1 MGIKFWIYFIVS
13 ACAIFTS
20 DTLADGSGF
29 DQYLS
34 VSDKEFVTAVRH
46 AVKVN
51 DVQWISE
58 HCSYPLPVH
67 LTQKNLSLA
76 SKEDFVDRSKLI
88 FTKEF
93 KQAVVDTQVENSIKT
108 GHKIV
113 VGQGAIWIETVL
125 IGRDSPIKGRVG
137 HFISAI
143 NIP

>member
-1 MGIKFWIYFIVS
+1 MVS
-13 ACAIFTS
+13 AGAIITS
-20 DTLADGSGF
+20 GTLADGSGF

-34 VSDKEFVTAVRH
+34 VSDKEFVAAVRH
-46 AVKVN
+46 AVKFN

-76 SKEDFVDRSKLI
+76 SQDDFVDISTLI
-88 FTKEF
+88 FTREF
-93 KQAVVDTQVENSIKT
+93 KQAIVDTQVNNSIKT
-108 GHKIV
+108 GHNIV
-113 VGQGAIWIETVL
+113 VGRGAIWIETVL
-125 IGRDSPIKGRVG
+125 IGRDTPTKGRVG